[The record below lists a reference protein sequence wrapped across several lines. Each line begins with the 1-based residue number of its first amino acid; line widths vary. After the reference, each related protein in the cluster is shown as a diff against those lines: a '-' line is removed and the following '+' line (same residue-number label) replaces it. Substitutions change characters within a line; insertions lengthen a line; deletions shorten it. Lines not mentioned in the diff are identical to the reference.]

1 MFASLKALL
10 FPTARPIGTPTT
22 GGSTR
27 SAVLGAPTAD
37 FSALLGGMTAGTP
50 ETGPKPGP
58 QSGPMSGPMS
68 GSVPVVAPAT
78 VPDDS
83 ALEAVPGALP
93 LGGHP
98 VASLPIP
105 SLLSPPAAPIS
116 SSADLPPAEPTHP
129 APPVVAPSMAVDGP
143 VTVSDPVE
151 PAQLGGQP
159 VEPSTVPD
167 AQPALPTAVTQA
179 LPQDEEAQPLRAE
192 SPEAGIATA
201 SVQPSRP
208 PKVSTTGA
216 APISASDLPVQPER
230 ACTTAAAQVV
240 QFRPAAA
247 APTADATEARSSP
260 IAGSP
265 AIATSP
271 SLATSAPSPL
281 TPTASLVAPEPSA
294 AATDIGAQEKAPTLV
309 PPTSAAPLERV
320 GQLRALQDET
330 ETGEPDTDEVQGPD
344 KPIKILAENET
355 LVVPPIPAQIA
366 PSAPAPVTQDKKADA
381 ASIGAATD
389 PASSNKNVIN
399 QYING
404 NSTDLSLLPGNGT
417 TPVMAL
423 PATSAALPI
432 AAPAGPEIAAST
444 TVPDTEPQAPTASPA
459 AAPEKPPRFEA
470 LSLLQLVRDQMTR
483 RNAPPVETTDPVHA
497 SLGADKGAGSAPD
510 SLAAPIPAAAPTA
523 QPASLHLVTP
533 IVDLGGTLGA
543 QVVDMGVSGQ
553 WIDGLAR
560 EIASLSAKD
569 GQGRF
574 QISSDQLGPVQ
585 VDIRQGAFGAE
596 ISLTVA
602 SEAAETALR
611 QDSDRLR
618 SDATL
623 SAVRISDVRIERAPH
638 VAEPARSADTGGQQ
652 SASNGGSSQGAAQ
665 NMNQGRSQTRENFAG
680 QHKATADASVLNH
693 GDSRDAGSDD
703 ARRSAGRARYA

>member
-10 FPTARPIGTPTT
+10 FPAARPIGTPTT
-22 GGSTR
+22 GGSKGW
-27 SAVLGAPTAD
+27 AVLGAPTAD
-37 FSALLGGMTAGTP
+37 FSALLDGMTAGTP

-58 QSGPMSGPMS
+58 QSGPMSGS
-68 GSVPVVAPAT
+68 APVVAPAT

-83 ALEAVPGALP
+83 APEAVPGALP
-93 LGGHP
+93 LGGNP

-105 SLLSPPAAPIS
+105 SLLSPP
-116 SSADLPPAEPTHP
+116 
-129 APPVVAPSMAVDGP
+129 
-143 VTVSDPVE
+143 VE
-151 PAQLGGQP
+151 PAQLGGHL
-159 VEPSTVPD
+159 VEPFTVPD

-179 LPQDEEAQPLRAE
+179 LPQDEEARPLLAE
-192 SPEAGIATA
+192 SPEARIATA
-201 SVQPSRP
+201 TAQASRP
-208 PKVSTTGA
+208 TKVSTTGA
-216 APISASDLPVQPER
+216 APTSASDLPVQPER
-230 ACTTAAAQVV
+230 ACTTTAAQGV

-281 TPTASLVAPEPSA
+281 TPTASLVTPEPSA
-294 AATDIGAQEKAPTLV
+294 AATDIGAQEKASTPV
-309 PPTSAAPLERV
+309 PAASAAPLERV

-330 ETGEPDTDEVQGPD
+330 DTGETEADEVQGPD
-344 KPIKILAENET
+344 KPIEILAENET
-355 LVVPPIPAQIA
+355 LVVSPIPAPIA

-389 PASSNKNVIN
+389 SISSNKNIIN
-399 QYING
+399 QNLNG
-404 NSTDLSLLPGNGT
+404 NSTDSGLLPGNGT
-417 TPVMAL
+417 TPAMAL
-423 PATSAALPI
+423 PATSAALPV
-432 AAPAGPEIAAST
+432 AASADPEIAAST
-444 TVPDTEPQAPTASPA
+444 TVPDTDPQAPTASTA
-459 AAPEKPPRFEA
+459 APPEKPPRFEA

-483 RNAPPVETTDPVHA
+483 RSAPPVETTDSVHA
-497 SLGADKGAGSAPD
+497 SLGADKGAVSAPD
-510 SLAAPIPAAAPTA
+510 GLVAPTPAAAPTPQLA
-523 QPASLHLVTP
+523 PLHLATP

-652 SASNGGSSQGAAQ
+652 SASNGGPSQGAAQ
-665 NMNQGRSQTRENFAG
+665 NMSQGRSQTRENFAG